1 MANVNVDVVYEIYAS
16 NINNAID
23 AKNKIIANTL
33 TMIKYVS
40 ILKQVEM
47 FELQFVITVELEL
60 AKCT

>member
-47 FELQFVITVELEL
+47 FEL
-60 AKCT
+60 